1 MQILYFI
8 SNGLLM
14 INKINKSDKNDR
26 YNKTKNIS
34 TNTMKGGNE
43 EKTTITDEQR
53 KQADER
59 GPVPEYD
66 NSGKTVFYKFVNI
79 FFRN

>member
-26 YNKTKNIS
+26 YNKKNIS

-43 EKTTITDEQR
+43 K
-53 KQADER
+53 KQQLQTNKENRQMNEAST
-59 GPVPEYD
+59 G
-66 NSGKTVFYKFVNI
+66 I
-79 FFRN
+79 